1 MAMPPSGFLHVCHD
15 FLWVDALLRCL
26 GYSLPWRGASF
37 ATAVVPYL
45 LPELYLVSILAVGF
59 YGTSCAFP
67 IRSVWCNPLVVWA
80 VNALV
85 GL

>member
-1 MAMPPSGFLHVCHD
+1 MATPPSGFLHVCHD
-15 FLWVDALLRCL
+15 LLWVDALARCL
-26 GYSLPWRGASF
+26 GYGLPWRGASF
-37 ATAVVPYL
+37 AMAVVTYL
-45 LPELYLVSILAVGF
+45 LLELYLFSILAVGF

-67 IRSVWCNPLVVWA
+67 IRSVWCNPLVIWA